1 MTAVERFN
9 FVIIIIGFF
18 FFFSPEF
25 FLHVGITYAAIV

>member
-9 FVIIIIGFF
+9 FVIIIIV
-18 FFFSPEF
+18 FFSPEF

>member
-9 FVIIIIGFF
+9 FVIIIIVFF